1 MFTVPV
7 PESKLN
13 QRTRERIKEG
23 IYLLAYFIHKA
34 NWETGRLLTT
44 FGKIEEDTGFP
55 ERTARRWLEMLVE
68 AGEITVQR
76 VRQGTLVTI
85 VDYEDVARTRKVAW
99 KKGSVRRTD
108 EPAPK
113 VAERNRPHV
122 AASESDNRPDVAEQP
137 ANSGRI
143 NRPDVAEEPA
153 RSGRLNNNR
162 NMYQNHVQN
171 EVQNMPSISVA
182 LKGALAALRLV
193 ARKPEDLEPGDKDR
207 LKRESAA
214 RLKIAGMD
222 EEELE
227 KLAQEAM
234 ENMESGPG
242 PNMKMFLSRNG
253 SGKLQPAGP
262 MGAAMVARTMVKR
275 LAGEEESHGAE

>member
-1 MFTVPV
+1 MYTVPV

-34 NWETGRLLTT
+34 NWKTGRLLTT

-68 AGEITVQR
+68 AGEITAQR

-85 VDYEDVARTRKVAW
+85 IDYEDVARTRKVVW
-99 KKGSVRRTD
+99 KRRDVRRAAGR
-108 EPAPK
+108 APK
-113 VAERNRPHV
+113 DAERNRPHV
-122 AASESDNRPDVAEQP
+122 AASEGDNRPNAAEQP

-171 EVQNMPSISVA
+171 EVQNMPSISVL
-182 LKGALAALRLV
+182 LKGALAASRPV
-193 ARKPEDLEPGDKDR
+193 ARKPDDLKPGDKDQ
-207 LKRESAA
+207 LKRESTA

-234 ENMESGPG
+234 EGMECSPG
-242 PNMKMFLSRNG
+242 PNLNMFLRRNG
-253 SGKLQPAGP
+253 SGELQPAGP
-262 MGAAMVARTMVKR
+262 MGAAMVARAMVKR
-275 LAGEEESHGAE
+275 MAGEEE